1 MKPTNYYREV
11 VLDKGFVFLKK
22 KKFILFGVAFS
33 YRTISGIVFLLIV
46 CRIIILHAKCKI
58 YRVLRLF
65 SSRNDALFI
74 FCFIGVVTYY
84 V

>member
-11 VLDKGFVFLKK
+11 VLDKGFVFFLN
-22 KKFILFGVAFS
+22 FFFLFGVAFS

-74 FCFIGVVTYY
+74 FCFIGAVTYY